1 MKMQSELGKN
11 VEECKFALKELAEV
25 GVVEKEAVFTHKVK
39 SDDDL
44 LGILETAAAQIKDPA
59 ILAIRYKK
67 NEDGKSPTGHCMA
80 IMPDQSVIDV
90 ASRRYWYATSQD
102 CHSISKIRVVRVVEE
117 KDNDWL
123 PTCRK
128 ELC

>member
-1 MKMQSELGKN
+1 MKMRGELGRN
-11 VEECKFALKELAEV
+11 VEACKLALKELAEV
-25 GVVEKEAVFTHKVK
+25 GLVEKKPVFTHKVK
-39 SDDDL
+39 GDDDI
-44 LGILETAAAQIKDPA
+44 LGILETAAGQIKDPA
-59 ILAIRYKK
+59 ILAISYKK

-90 ASRRYWYATSQD
+90 ASRRYWYATSKD
-102 CHSISKIRVVRVVEE
+102 CHSISEIEVVRVVEE

-123 PTCRK
+123 STCRK